1 MHALA
6 YVLTGML
13 GGMAML
19 SFFHEADPKSPLVP
33 TVSYARAAPETD
45 DSKPWTGEDLLEM
58 ASIYDQQADE
68 LQSSEAVQLEQR
80 ATALMLKA
88 HMDPRGFIERA

>member
-1 MHALA
+1 MRALA

-33 TVSYARAAPETD
+33 TVSYAMAAPETD
-45 DSKPWTGEDLLEM
+45 DSKPWTGED
-58 ASIYDQQADE
+58 
-68 LQSSEAVQLEQR
+68 
-80 ATALMLKA
+80 
-88 HMDPRGFIERA
+88 